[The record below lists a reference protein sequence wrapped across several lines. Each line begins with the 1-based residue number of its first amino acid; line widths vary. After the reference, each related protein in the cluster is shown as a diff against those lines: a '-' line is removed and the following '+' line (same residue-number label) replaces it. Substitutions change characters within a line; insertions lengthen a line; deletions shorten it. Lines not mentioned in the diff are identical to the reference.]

1 MQAQRPCLWQI
12 IVMAGLLTMLICFM
26 TGCDFTPGRKMT
38 VIDPPTDKHPDTLAL
53 ERIDRLDEMFA
64 LAWLSE
70 EELLYL
76 TNPLTTENLQIHNL
90 KTGASQATAMR
101 AERSAVVSPDRKHV
115 FLLSDLQAGIAD
127 LNSGQVI
134 SLPTSDDRVSWILRD
149 AVGAWANDQAYV
161 LPIVKGDNKYSLLYA
176 RVNGTA
182 TPVSIPDEDQP
193 IQKVMMHGES
203 IYYLT
208 FDQQLKMLDEHGKY
222 AKLIS
227 HQVADFALSPDGI
240 RIALALVSGKDEVSL
255 ILSDAQGQ
263 TQKST
268 GVKGRLLQQLSW
280 SPDGHRLAF
289 AIFNLAQGMTGLYV
303 MDTLTG
309 SMLPLSTFQTLKSPI
324 VWSPSGQQ
332 LLISQRDESSP
343 DSKAFSTIYRFKTLP

>member
-1 MQAQRPCLWQI
+1 MQAQRPFLTQI
-12 IVMAGLLTMLICFM
+12 FVMAGILTMLICSL
-26 TGCDFTPGRKMT
+26 TGCDHTTGRKMT
-38 VIDPPTDKHPDTLAL
+38 VIDPPAYKQPDTLAL

-70 EELLYL
+70 EELLYQKA
-76 TNPLTTENLQIHNL
+76 PLTTEHLQIRNL
-90 KTGASQATAMR
+90 KTGASQATDMS
-101 AERSAVVSPDRKHV
+101 AERSAVVSLDRKHV
-115 FLLSDLQAGIAD
+115 LLLSDLWAGIAD
-127 LNSGQVI
+127 LTSGQVL
-134 SLPTSDDRVSWILRD
+134 SLPVSDEHVSWILRN

-161 LPIVKGDNKYSLLYA
+161 LPIVKGDKKYGLLYV
-176 RVNGTA
+176 RVDGTA

-193 IQKVMMHGES
+193 IQKVMAHGDS

-208 FDQQLKMLDEHGKY
+208 SDQQLKALVEHRNH
-222 AKLIS
+222 AQLIS
-227 HQVADFALSPDGI
+227 NQVADFALSPDGT
-240 RIALALVSGKDEVSL
+240 RLALARVTGKDEVSL

-268 GVKGRLLQQLSW
+268 GVNGRLLQQLSW

-303 MDTLTG
+303 MDTQTG
-309 SMLPLSTFQTLKSPI
+309 SMLSLSTFQTLKSPI

-332 LLISQRDESSP
+332 LLISQRDESSS

>member
-26 TGCDFTPGRKMT
+26 TGCDHKPGRKMT
-38 VIDPPTDKHPDTLAL
+38 VIDPPTDKHADTLAL
-53 ERIDRLDEMFA
+53 ERIDRLDERFA

-70 EELLYL
+70 EELLYQ
-76 TNPLTTENLQIHNL
+76 TNPLTTELLQIHNL

-115 FLLSDLQAGIAD
+115 FLLSDLQADIAD
-127 LNSGQVI
+127 LISGQVI

-161 LPIVKGDNKYSLLYA
+161 LPIVKGDNEYSLLYV
-176 RVNGTA
+176 RVDGTA
-182 TPVSIPDEDQP
+182 TPVSIRDEDQP
-193 IQKVMMHGES
+193 IQKVMVYGES

-208 FDQQLKMLDEHGKY
+208 FDQQLKMLDEHGNY

-227 HQVADFALSPDGI
+227 NQVADFALSPDGI

-303 MDTLTG
+303 MDKQTG